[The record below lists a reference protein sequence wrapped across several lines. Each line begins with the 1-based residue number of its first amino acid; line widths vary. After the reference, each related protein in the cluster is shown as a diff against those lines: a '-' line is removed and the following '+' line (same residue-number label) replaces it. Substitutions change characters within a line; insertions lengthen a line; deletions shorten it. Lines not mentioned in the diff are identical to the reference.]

1 MIFILYSSPND
12 SLFTFFVSSSEERE
26 ERKSSALFSSVSKS
40 VKKAL
45 LFRLLGLGVACVGTV
60 STSGAATSGV
70 VTVGAGLVGAFGLR
84 AVGLIS
90 FFAATVRRAGFAVVV
105 AAPGFEEDSL
115 IIFFG
120 AVVMVV
126 VVGAAVARLGLV
138 VVSLIGVF
146 ETVVAGLE
154 DNLMIFLEAGLVV

>member
-60 STSGAATSGV
+60 STSGAATGV
-70 VTVGAGLVGAFGLR
+70 VAVGAGLVGAFGLR